1 MTLEVLGLTPDE
13 RRLLLG
19 GQEEVGFGLTSKL
32 QMPQFALLF
41 EMEKADGKK
50 VMYAIYNVSFSP
62 MGISAV
68 AVEDGIEEQTVSL
81 EFSCLPHAEK
91 DYFYYAV
98 DTAESG
104 ADAIAQGF
112 FTDVKF
118 PA

>member
-1 MTLEVLGLTPDE
+1 MVGSLEISESNRLLTPDE

-19 GQEEVGFGLTSKL
+19 GEEAVGFGLTSKL

-68 AVEDGIEEQTVSL
+68 AVEDGRLICRLV
-81 EFSCLPHAEK
+81 
-91 DYFYYAV
+91 
-98 DTAESG
+98 
-104 ADAIAQGF
+104 
-112 FTDVKF
+112 
-118 PA
+118 

>member
-1 MTLEVLGLTPDE
+1 MYSELIGNYEKYRIKSLYDN
-13 RRLLLG
+13 
-19 GQEEVGFGLTSKL
+19 KL
-32 QMPQFALLF
+32 
-41 EMEKADGKK
+41 
-50 VMYAIYNVSFSP
+50 
-62 MGISAV
+62 
-68 AVEDGIEEQTVSL
+68 IEEQTVSL